1 MKNKYKF
8 KVVVLSSGLYT
19 AFRKRGNY
27 WIYANGTNVPREVK
41 TLHETIETMNRLNAV
56 CNPGRKFN
64 TIITVKREG

>member
-8 KVVVLSSGLYT
+8 KVIRLSSGFYT
-19 AFRKRGNY
+19 AFKRRGSY
-27 WIYANGTNVPREVK
+27 WIYAAGTSIAREAK
-41 TLHETIETMNRLNAV
+41 TLRETIEIMNRLNAV